1 MDLLRPLVSVDLPIN
16 AGIPSEYVPDKN
28 MRIRLYRRIADLR
41 SLPEI
46 EAIFEE
52 FTDRFGIPPKPVR
65 NLLFQLKIKL
75 LAEIA
80 GISSVTVESGQIVLR
95 YRDEQLPS
103 DLPADLPA
111 KVRIGKTALWMVYKS
126 LPNWRNDLLGVFD
139 FLIAEKV
146 SLNQN

>member
-1 MDLLRPLVSVDLPIN
+1 MVSLDVLRPLISVDLPVN

-41 SLPEI
+41 SVPEI

-75 LAEIA
+75 LAELTE
-80 GISSVTVESGQIVLR
+80 ISSVTVENNQIVLR
-95 YRDEQLPS
+95 YQDEQVPS
-103 DLPADLPA
+103 DLPRDLPPH
-111 KVRIGKTALWMVYKS
+111 VRVGKTALWMAYKS
-126 LPNWRNDLLGVFD
+126 LPNWRDELLDLFNVLM
-139 FLIAEKV
+139 AEKV
-146 SLNQN
+146 S

>member
-1 MDLLRPLVSVDLPIN
+1 VSVDLPIN

-46 EAIFEE
+46 DAIFEE

-75 LAEIA
+75 SAELAE
-80 GISSVTVESGQIVLR
+80 ISSVTVENSQIVLR
-95 YRDEQLPS
+95 FRDEQMPS
-103 DLPADLPA
+103 DLPPVLPPH
-111 KVRIGKTALWMVYKS
+111 VRIGKTALWMAYKS
-126 LPNWRNDLLGVFD
+126 LPNWRAELLELFNT
-139 FLIAEKV
+139 LTAEKV
-146 SLNQN
+146 S